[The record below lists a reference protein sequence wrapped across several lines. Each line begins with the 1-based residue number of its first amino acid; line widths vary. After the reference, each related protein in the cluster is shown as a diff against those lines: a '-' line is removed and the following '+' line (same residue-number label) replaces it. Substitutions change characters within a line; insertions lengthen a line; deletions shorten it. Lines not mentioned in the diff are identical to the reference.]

1 MINQINAT
9 HNNGTTGH
17 YDNKSWHVGVQLL
30 RIGPLLIYM
39 RFATLLFGKIL
50 LSSHP
55 NLLVR
60 SERYQRL
67 FKQLILISA
76 LLLSMLIWL
85 IETEFM
91 GFFLKYVIVS
101 YENGIEIFN
110 AMGLIGQLS

>member
-1 MINQINAT
+1 
-9 HNNGTTGH
+9 
-17 YDNKSWHVGVQLL
+17 
-30 RIGPLLIYM
+30 M

-55 NLLVR
+55 NLLLR

-101 YENGIEIFN
+101 YENYCIFTAN
-110 AMGLIGQLS
+110 RLIGQLSSGHNLYTKFQAC